1 MNWFY
6 TDFLEG
12 LSVYTLLWYFVFYS
26 VLGWLAEV
34 AYCTLGTGKL
44 VNRGFLNGPVCPVY
58 GFGMTLLLLALHGA
72 MDSVTLLFLGSALL
86 ASAVE
91 LIAGW
96 LLEKTFHT
104 RWWNYSDKPFN
115 LGGYI
120 CLLYSCM
127 WGLGGLIMLR
137 LIHPGVAWLLHL
149 LNPTLGAVLLALAL
163 AAFLADI
170 VVTVLTL
177 LKLGHTLTDL
187 EKASALLRAGSDAV
201 SGQLGE
207 ALLSLRKKYGKDFDQ
222 AKRRLAKAEAAL
234 SQKQALDRQ
243 KLAALRERLLT
254 HAEKKSRRL
263 QKAFPQ
269 LKHLS
274 HGELWDELKEK
285 RHR

>member
-6 TDFLEG
+6 AEFLDG
-12 LSVYTLLWYFVFYS
+12 LSVYTLLWYFILYS

-58 GFGMTLLLLALHGA
+58 GFGMTLLLLSLHPVMG
-72 MDSVTLLFLGSALL
+72 SVPLVFLGSALL

-91 LIAGW
+91 WIAGW
-96 LLEKTFHT
+96 LLEKLFHT
-104 RWWNYSDKPFN
+104 RLWNYSDKPFN

-127 WGLGGLIMLR
+127 WGLGGLFMLR
-137 LIHPGVAWLLHL
+137 LIHPGIAWLIALPGRTVGTVL
-149 LNPTLGAVLLALAL
+149 LLLALAAL
-163 AAFLADI
+163 FAD
-170 VVTVLTL
+170 VLVTVLSM
-177 LKLGHTLTDL
+177 LKLGRTLTDL

-201 SGQLGE
+201 SGQMGE

-222 AKRRLAKAEAAL
+222 AKRKLAKAEAAL

-243 KLAALRERLLT
+243 KLSELRERLMT
-254 HAEKKSRRL
+254 RAEKKSRRL
-263 QKAFPQ
+263 EKAFPQ
-269 LKHLS
+269 TRHLL
-274 HGELWDELKEK
+274 HGDLWDELKDK
-285 RHR
+285 RRK